1 MSRERR
7 LPDYIRDMRSAAT
20 DAVSFIGDM
29 TFEAFEKDRKTQR
42 AVVMCLTIIG
52 EASARIAERHR
63 NFVDSHP
70 ALPWN
75 EMRGLRNRIVHG
87 YSDIN
92 LELVYRT
99 VVASLPILVG
109 QLDAIDRED

>member
-7 LPDYIRDMRSAAT
+7 LPDYIGDMKLAAS
-20 DAVSFIGDM
+20 DAVLFIGDM
-29 TFEAFEKDRKTQR
+29 SFEAFEVDRKTQR
-42 AVVMCLTIIG
+42 AVIMCLTIIG
-52 EASARIAERHR
+52 AASARIAERHR
-63 NFVDSHP
+63 DFVSRH
-70 ALPWN
+70 ASLPWN

-99 VVASLPILVG
+99 VVTSLPILVG
-109 QLDAIDRED
+109 QLDGIDLEN